1 MTTKAIMIAEIES
14 DTERSD
20 STAIGKKIDAAI
32 RHYQP
37 RRLFFNES
45 RSITFSTVA
54 STDTYR
60 FGAGLEITTEF
71 YRIDGAWITIAA
83 EDVREL
89 TRRNYTDLEGTA
101 DNNTDEGEPS
111 DYAFINE
118 AIRLW
123 RNPDAIYSVRLMGH
137 IKVAAPASDAETGN
151 AWMVEGYDLIMSRA
165 KAELYAHRWEDPGNA
180 QLMRVAEMD
189 ALSRLQSASMD
200 MVENGYLESTEF

>member
-1 MTTKAIMIAEIES
+1 MTTRAIMIAEIES

-20 STAIGKKIDAAI
+20 TTAITSKINAAI

-45 RSITFSTVA
+45 RSITFNTVA

-89 TRRNYTDLEGTA
+89 ERRNYADLEGTA
-101 DNNTDEGEPS
+101 DNNTDTGEPS
-111 DYAFINE
+111 DYAFINK

-123 RNPDAIYSVRLMGH
+123 RNPGAIYSVRLMGH
-137 IKVAAPASDAETGN
+137 IKVAAPASDAEASN

>member
-1 MTTKAIMIAEIES
+1 
-14 DTERSD
+14 
-20 STAIGKKIDAAI
+20 
-32 RHYQP
+32 
-37 RRLFFNES
+37 
-45 RSITFSTVA
+45 VA

>member
-1 MTTKAIMIAEIES
+1 MTTLGTMIAEIES

-20 STAIGKKIDAAI
+20 STAITAKIEAAI

-37 RRLFFNES
+37 RRFFFNES
-45 RSITFSTVA
+45 RSITFNTVA
-54 STDTYR
+54 GTDVYR
-60 FGAGLEITTEF
+60 FGTGLEITTEF
-71 YRIDGAWITIAA
+71 YRLDSVWITIDT

-89 TRRNYTDLEGTA
+89 TRCNYVDLEATA
-101 DNNTDEGEPS
+101 DNNTDQGEPS

-123 RNPDAIYSVRLMGH
+123 RNPDAIYAVRLTGH
-137 IKVAAPASDAETGN
+137 TKIAAPGSSGAAGN
-151 AWMVEGYDLIMSRA
+151 AWMVEAYDLIMSRA

-189 ALSRLQSASMD
+189 AFNRLKSATD
-200 MVENGYLESTEF
+200 DKVGTGYLEATDF